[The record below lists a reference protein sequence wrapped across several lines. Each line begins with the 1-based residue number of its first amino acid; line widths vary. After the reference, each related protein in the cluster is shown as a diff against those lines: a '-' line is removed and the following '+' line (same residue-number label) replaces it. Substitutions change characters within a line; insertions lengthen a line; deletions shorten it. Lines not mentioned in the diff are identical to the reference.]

1 MFKLAIEVAELGV
14 DIHKWAASEK
24 TQVFPVR
31 PIFSPALVRGL
42 VCVFTI
48 FVILALV
55 YLIVM

>member
-1 MFKLAIEVAELGV
+1 MFKLTIEIAELGV

-24 TQVFPVR
+24 TQFFPVR
-31 PIFSPALVRGL
+31 PIFSLALVRGL
-42 VCVFTI
+42 VFII

>member
-14 DIHKWAASEK
+14 DIHKWAALKK

-31 PIFSPALVRGL
+31 PIFSLAIVRGL
-42 VCVFTI
+42 VFII

-55 YLIVM
+55 YFIVM